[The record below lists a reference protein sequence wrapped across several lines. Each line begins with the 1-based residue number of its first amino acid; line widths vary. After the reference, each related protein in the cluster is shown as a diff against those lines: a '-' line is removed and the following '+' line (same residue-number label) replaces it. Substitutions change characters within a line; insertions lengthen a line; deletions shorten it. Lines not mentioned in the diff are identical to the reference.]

1 MPYAFPHKK
10 NNPLFNFDLHDGYFV
25 VPGVPLPVP
34 GKAMHLGVAALA
46 APWLRAGTLKGNDD
60 KLLENGTP
68 IISRGHEVK
77 YCIVTHVNLVPF
89 PPTSPNLLIPLLIL
103 GSSSK
108 CLFSNP
114 RVKGKDGPLALSI
127 LLYVG
132 VNQGCNDPMNFPTS
146 RVVNWS
152 HVKVGWTPGDL
163 LAWVFMMAWDAGT
176 SYAVNKAFGRLTK
189 GGKGK
194 LDRWLPSLGKRLPP
208 GLQRRAADLFKKYVE
223 RFTPKGDTSPL
234 FKAAETIQKAIFN
247 EVFGGQFGSDRADG
261 IKKGIDDPTG
271 KEAVNLAFDPVGWP
285 GEKMGEALG
294 RWFDSRS
301 ETLPTK

>member
-46 APWLRAGTLKGNDD
+46 APWLRAGTLKGNGD

-89 PPTSPNLLIPLLIL
+89 PPTSPNLLIPLLI
-103 GSSSK
+103 GASSSK

-114 RVKGKDGPLALSI
+114 RVRGKDGPLALSI

-132 VNQGCNDPMNFPTS
+132 VNQGCNDPANFPTS
-146 RVVNWS
+146 RVINWS
-152 HVKVGWTPGDL
+152 HVKVGWTTGDL
-163 LAWVFMMAWDAGT
+163 LAWAFMVAWDAGT
-176 SYAVNKAFGRLTK
+176 SFAVNKVFRRLTNA
-189 GGKGK
+189 GKG
-194 LDRWLPSLGKRLPP
+194 WLPSLGKRLPQ
-208 GLQRRAADLFKKYVE
+208 GLKRRMANAYQEFVP
-223 RFTPKGDTSPL
+223 RWTPKG
-234 FKAAETIQKAIFN
+234 KETPIFLAVETLQKAIFN
-247 EVFGGQFGSDRADG
+247 EVFGGQVGSDVGDK
-261 IKKGIDDPTG
+261 IKQRVDDPTG
-271 KEAVNLAFDPVGWP
+271 KEAVNLAFDPLGWP

-301 ETLPTK
+301 EALPTK